1 MFLKD
6 GDKIYHTYSTYERG
20 LDMLN
25 VAYHYMDLVPKGRD
39 EGEGG
44 AAAWVRRRR
53 RVSGLMDGSRLLTT
67 IGLVRQARPGGFCP
81 ACRVLM
87 KARDA
92 GQELAKPMVAAL
104 VVLAV
109 AGVAWAAMVQHSRS
123 MADMDGMDMGL
134 GPIESFAATWVVM
147 MAAMMLP
154 SAIPVVLEFARTAER
169 RRGWPV
175 ATGVLAVTYLGV
187 WLIFGVVC
195 YAIYTAVRMPW
206 PNQAVVVGLAL
217 ALAGVYSVSPIK
229 RASQA
234 RCRELCALHG
244 PLPFNL
250 MRSAAVAGAR
260 YGLSCLGCSA
270 ALMVAMVLLG
280 MSSLWWA
287 VILGI
292 VVLIYKLAP
301 PLRMRYELVLSAALV
316 ALGVA
321 YVMMA

>member
-1 MFLKD
+1 MYGGRLFA
-6 GDKIYHTYSTYERG
+6 TVG
-20 LDMLN
+20 L
-25 VAYHYMDLVPKGRD
+25 
-39 EGEGG
+39 
-44 AAAWVRRRR
+44 
-53 RVSGLMDGSRLLTT
+53 
-67 IGLVRQARPGGFCP
+67 IRQARPAGFCP

-92 GQELAKPMVAAL
+92 SQELAKPTVAAL

-109 AGVAWAAMVQHSRS
+109 AGVAWAVMVQHSRS
-123 MADMDGMDMGL
+123 MAGMDGMDMGL

-169 RRGWPV
+169 RRRWQA

-195 YAIYTAVRMPW
+195 YAIYTAVNMPW

-217 ALAGVYSVSPIK
+217 ALAGVYSLSPIK

-244 PLPFNL
+244 PLPFSL

-260 YGLSCLGCSA
+260 YGVSCLGCSA
-270 ALMVAMVLLG
+270 ALMVAMLLLG

-292 VVLIYKLAP
+292 VVVLYKFAP
-301 PLRMRYELVLSAALV
+301 PLRMRDELVLSTALV

-321 YVMMA
+321 YLVLA

>member
-1 MFLKD
+1 M
-6 GDKIYHTYSTYERG
+6 S
-20 LDMLN
+20 
-25 VAYHYMDLVPKGRD
+25 
-39 EGEGG
+39 GG
-44 AAAWVRRRR
+44 
-53 RVSGLMDGSRLLTT
+53 RLLLA
-67 IGLVRQARPGGFCP
+67 IGFVRQARPAGFCP
-81 ACRVLM
+81 ACRLLM
-87 KARDA
+87 KALDA
-92 GQELAKPMVAAL
+92 RQELARPTVAAS

-109 AGVAWAAMVQHSRS
+109 AGVAWAVMVHHSRT
-123 MADMDGMDMGL
+123 MAGMDGMDMGL
-134 GPIESFAATWVVM
+134 GPIESFAAAWVVM

-175 ATGVLAVTYLGV
+175 ATGVLAGTYLAV
-187 WLIFGVVC
+187 WLVFGVVC
-195 YAIYTAVRMPW
+195 YALYTAMRMPW
-206 PNQAVVVGLAL
+206 PNQAMVVGLAL

-234 RCRELCALHG
+234 RCHELCALHG

-292 VVLIYKLAP
+292 IVLVYKLTP
-301 PLRMRYELVLSAALV
+301 PLRMRYELVLSTALV
-316 ALGVA
+316 ALDVTHL
-321 YVMMA
+321 MMA

>member
-1 MFLKD
+1 
-6 GDKIYHTYSTYERG
+6 
-20 LDMLN
+20 
-25 VAYHYMDLVPKGRD
+25 
-39 EGEGG
+39 
-44 AAAWVRRRR
+44 
-53 RVSGLMDGSRLLTT
+53 MDGGGLLAA

-92 GQELAKPMVAAL
+92 SRELSKPMVTAV

-109 AGVAWAAMVQHSRS
+109 AGVAWAAMVHHSRA
-123 MADMDGMDMGL
+123 MADMEMGAMAGMEMG
-134 GPIESFAATWVVM
+134 PDTMASFAVTWVVM

-154 SAIPVVLEFARTAER
+154 SAVPVVLEFAQNAER

-175 ATGVLAVTYLGV
+175 ATGLLALTYLGV

-195 YAIYTAVRMPW
+195 YAAYTAAGMPW
-206 PNQAVVVGLAL
+206 PNQALVAALAL
-217 ALAGVYSVSPIK
+217 ALAGVYSLTPIK

-250 MRSAAVAGAR
+250 MRSAAVAGVR

-270 ALMVAMVLLG
+270 GLMVAMVLIG
-280 MSSLWWA
+280 MSSMWWA

-292 VVLIYKLAP
+292 VVLVYKLAP
-301 PLRMRYELVLSAALV
+301 PLRLRYELGLSLALV
-316 ALGVA
+316 VLGALYLKMEGVF
-321 YVMMA
+321 

>member
-1 MFLKD
+1 M
-6 GDKIYHTYSTYERG
+6 GPPS
-20 LDMLN
+20 
-25 VAYHYMDLVPKGRD
+25 
-39 EGEGG
+39 
-44 AAAWVRRRR
+44 R
-53 RVSGLMDGSRLLTT
+53 RVSGLMYGDRLLLA
-67 IGLVRQARPGGFCP
+67 IGLVGRARPGGFCP

-92 GQELAKPMVAAL
+92 RQGLAKPMAAVL

-109 AGVAWAAMVQHSRS
+109 AGVAWAAMVRDSRS
-123 MADMDGMDMGL
+123 MAGMDVGL
-134 GPIESFAATWVVM
+134 GPIESFAATWLVM
-147 MAAMMLP
+147 IAAMMLP

-169 RRGWPV
+169 RKGWQV
-175 ATGVLAVTYLGV
+175 ATGVLAATYLGV

-195 YAIYTAVRMPW
+195 YAIYTAARMPW
-206 PNQAVVVGLAL
+206 PNQPVAVGLAL

-250 MRSAAVAGAR
+250 LRSAAVAGAR

-280 MSSLWWA
+280 MSNLWWA
-287 VILGI
+287 VILSI
-292 VVLIYKLAP
+292 VILVYKFAP

-321 YVMMA
+321 YLTMA

>member
-1 MFLKD
+1 
-6 GDKIYHTYSTYERG
+6 
-20 LDMLN
+20 
-25 VAYHYMDLVPKGRD
+25 
-39 EGEGG
+39 
-44 AAAWVRRRR
+44 
-53 RVSGLMDGSRLLTT
+53 MDGGRLLLA
-67 IGLVRQARPGGFCP
+67 IGLVRSARPAGFCP

-87 KARDA
+87 KALDA
-92 GQELAKPMVAAL
+92 RQELAKPMVAAL

-109 AGVAWAAMVQHSRS
+109 AGVAWAAMVRQSHS
-123 MADMDGMDMGL
+123 MAGMDMGR
-134 GPIESFAATWVVM
+134 GPIESFAATWAVM

-169 RRGWPV
+169 RRGWQV
-175 ATGVLAVTYLGV
+175 ATGVLAVTYLGL
-187 WLIFGVVC
+187 WLMFGVVC
-195 YAIYTAVRMPW
+195 YALYTAARMPW
-206 PNQAVVVGLAL
+206 PNQTVVAGVAL

-270 ALMVAMVLLG
+270 ALMVAMVLIG

-301 PLRMRYELVLSAALV
+301 PLRMRHELVLSLALA

>member
-1 MFLKD
+1 M
-6 GDKIYHTYSTYERG
+6 R
-20 LDMLN
+20 
-25 VAYHYMDLVPKGRD
+25 
-39 EGEGG
+39 
-44 AAAWVRRRR
+44 
-53 RVSGLMDGSRLLTT
+53 
-67 IGLVRQARPGGFCP
+67 
-81 ACRVLM
+81 
-87 KARDA
+87 ARDA
-92 GQELAKPMVAAL
+92 SQELARPIVAAL

-123 MADMDGMDMGL
+123 MADMARMDMGL
-134 GPIESFAATWVVM
+134 GPIESFAVAWVVM

-154 SAIPVVLEFARTAER
+154 SAIPVILEFARTAER
-169 RRGWPV
+169 RRGWQV
-175 ATGVLAVTYLGV
+175 ATGVLALTYLGV
-187 WLIFGVVC
+187 WLIFGVAC
-195 YAIYTAVRMPW
+195 YAIYIAVRMPW
-206 PNQAVVVGLAL
+206 PNQALVVGLAL
-217 ALAGVYSVSPIK
+217 ALAGVYSFSPIK

-250 MRSAAVAGAR
+250 MRSAAVVGAR

-287 VILGI
+287 VVLGI

-301 PLRMRYELVLSAALV
+301 PLRMRYELALSAALV

-321 YVMMA
+321 YVLMA

>member
-1 MFLKD
+1 MF
-6 GDKIYHTYSTYERG
+6 G
-20 LDMLN
+20 
-25 VAYHYMDLVPKGRD
+25 GR
-39 EGEGG
+39 
-44 AAAWVRRRR
+44 
-53 RVSGLMDGSRLLTT
+53 LFTT
-67 IGLVRQARPGGFCP
+67 IGLIRQARPGGFCP

-92 GQELAKPMVAAL
+92 SQELAKPTVAAL

-109 AGVAWAAMVQHSRS
+109 AGVAWAAMVHHSRS
-123 MADMDGMDMGL
+123 MAAMDGMDMGL
-134 GPIESFAATWVVM
+134 GPIESFAAMWVVM

-169 RRGWPV
+169 RRQWPV

-187 WLIFGVVC
+187 WLLFGVVC
-195 YAIYTAVRMPW
+195 YAIYTALGMPW
-206 PNQAVVVGLAL
+206 PNQPVVVGMAL
-217 ALAGVYSVSPIK
+217 ALAGVYSSSAIK

-234 RCRELCALHG
+234 RCHELCALHG

-250 MRSAAVAGAR
+250 MKSAAVAGFR

-270 ALMVAMVLLG
+270 ALMVAMALLG

-287 VILGI
+287 AILGI
-292 VVLIYKLAP
+292 VVLIYKLVP

-316 ALGVA
+316 ALGAA
-321 YVMMA
+321 YLMMA

>member
-1 MFLKD
+1 
-6 GDKIYHTYSTYERG
+6 
-20 LDMLN
+20 
-25 VAYHYMDLVPKGRD
+25 
-39 EGEGG
+39 
-44 AAAWVRRRR
+44 
-53 RVSGLMDGSRLLTT
+53 MDGGRLFTA
-67 IGLVRQARPGGFCP
+67 IGLVRQARPAGFCP

-87 KARDA
+87 QALDARP
-92 GQELAKPMVAAL
+92 ELAKPMVAAL
-104 VVLAV
+104 LVLTV
-109 AGVAWAAMVQHSRS
+109 AGVAWAAMVQQSRS
-123 MADMDGMDMGL
+123 IAEMDGMDMGL

-154 SAIPVVLEFARTAER
+154 SAIPVVLEFARTAEK
-169 RRGWPV
+169 RRGWQI

-187 WLIFGVVC
+187 WVVFGMVC

-206 PNQAVVVGLAL
+206 PNQDAVVGLAL
-217 ALAGVYSVSPIK
+217 ALAGVYSLSPIK

-292 VVLIYKLAP
+292 VVLVYKLAP
-301 PLRMRYELVLSAALV
+301 PLRMRYELILSAALV

-321 YVMMA
+321 YLTMA

>member
-1 MFLKD
+1 
-6 GDKIYHTYSTYERG
+6 
-20 LDMLN
+20 
-25 VAYHYMDLVPKGRD
+25 
-39 EGEGG
+39 
-44 AAAWVRRRR
+44 
-53 RVSGLMDGSRLLTT
+53 MDGGRLFAA
-67 IGLVRQARPGGFCP
+67 IGLVRQARPAGFCP
-81 ACRVLM
+81 ACRALM
-87 KARDA
+87 RALDAR
-92 GQELAKPMVAAL
+92 QELAKPMVAAF

-123 MADMDGMDMGL
+123 MAEMAGMDMGL

-154 SAIPVVLEFARTAER
+154 SAIPVVVEFARTAER
-169 RRGWPV
+169 RRGWQV

-187 WLIFGVVC
+187 WLMFGVVC
-195 YAIYTAVRMPW
+195 YAVYTAVRMPW
-206 PNQAVVVGLAL
+206 PNQPVVVGLAL

-250 MRSAAVAGAR
+250 TRSAAVVGAR

-292 VVLIYKLAP
+292 VVLNYKFAP
-301 PLRMRYELVLSAALV
+301 PLRTRDELGLSLALV
-316 ALGVA
+316 ALGVVYA
-321 YVMMA
+321 TTA

>member
-1 MFLKD
+1 MYGGRLF
-6 GDKIYHTYSTYERG
+6 TAVG
-20 LDMLN
+20 LL
-25 VAYHYMDLVPKGRD
+25 
-39 EGEGG
+39 
-44 AAAWVRRRR
+44 
-53 RVSGLMDGSRLLTT
+53 
-67 IGLVRQARPGGFCP
+67 RQARPGGFCP

-92 GQELAKPMVAAL
+92 SQELAKPMVAAL

-109 AGVAWAAMVQHSRS
+109 AGVAWAAMVQQSRS
-123 MADMDGMDMGL
+123 MAGMDGMDMGL

-154 SAIPVVLEFARTAER
+154 SAIPLVLEFARAAER
-169 RRGWPV
+169 RRGWQV
-175 ATGVLAVTYLGV
+175 ATGVLVGTYLGV
-187 WLIFGVVC
+187 WLMFGVVC
-195 YAIYTAVRMPW
+195 YAVYTALRMPW

-217 ALAGVYSVSPIK
+217 ALAGIYSLSPIK

-234 RCRELCALHG
+234 RCHELCALHG

-250 MRSAAVAGAR
+250 IRSATVAGAR

-270 ALMVAMVLLG
+270 VLMVAMVLLG
-280 MSSLWWA
+280 MSRLWWA
-287 VILGI
+287 VMGI
-292 VVLIYKLAP
+292 VVLIYKFAP

-316 ALGVA
+316 AVGLA

>member
-1 MFLKD
+1 
-6 GDKIYHTYSTYERG
+6 
-20 LDMLN
+20 
-25 VAYHYMDLVPKGRD
+25 
-39 EGEGG
+39 
-44 AAAWVRRRR
+44 
-53 RVSGLMDGSRLLTT
+53 MDGSRLLTA
-67 IGLVRQARPGGFCP
+67 IGLIRQARPGGFCP
-81 ACRVLM
+81 ACRLLM

-92 GQELAKPMVAAL
+92 RQELAKPMVAVL
-104 VVLAV
+104 VVLAA
-109 AGVAWAAMVQHSRS
+109 AGVAWAAMVHHSRA
-123 MADMDGMDMGL
+123 MAGMDMDVGL
-134 GPIESFAATWVVM
+134 GSIEAFAVTWLVM
-147 MAAMMLP
+147 MAARMLP
-154 SAIPVVLEFARTAER
+154 SAIPVVLEFARTAEG
-169 RRGWPV
+169 RGGWQA

-187 WLIFGVVC
+187 WLMFGVVC
-195 YAIYTAVRMPW
+195 YAVYTTARMPW
-206 PNQAVVVGLAL
+206 RNQAVVVGLAL
-217 ALAGVYSVSPIK
+217 ALAGVYSVSPIT

-234 RCRELCALHG
+234 RCRELCALHE

-270 ALMVAMVLLG
+270 ALMVAMVLIG

-301 PLRMRYELVLSAALV
+301 PLRMRYELVLSAAFV

>member
-1 MFLKD
+1 
-6 GDKIYHTYSTYERG
+6 
-20 LDMLN
+20 
-25 VAYHYMDLVPKGRD
+25 
-39 EGEGG
+39 
-44 AAAWVRRRR
+44 
-53 RVSGLMDGSRLLTT
+53 MDGGRLLAT
-67 IGLVRQARPGGFCP
+67 IGLIREARPTGFCP

-92 GQELAKPMVAAL
+92 SQELTRPLMAAL

-109 AGVAWAAMVQHSRS
+109 AGVAWVAMIQHSRS
-123 MADMDGMDMGL
+123 MAEMDGMNMGL

-169 RRGWPV
+169 RRRWQV

-187 WLIFGVVC
+187 WLLFGVVS
-195 YAIYTAVRMPW
+195 YAIYTAMNMPW
-206 PNQAVVVGLAL
+206 PNQARVVGLAL
-217 ALAGVYSVSPIK
+217 AVAGVYSLSPIK

-250 MRSAAVAGAR
+250 MRSAAIVGAR

-287 VILGI
+287 MILGI
-292 VVLIYKLAP
+292 VVLLYKLAP
-301 PLRMRYELVLSAALV
+301 PLRLRYELVLSATLV
-316 ALGVA
+316 ALGLA
-321 YVMMA
+321 YFMMA

>member
-1 MFLKD
+1 
-6 GDKIYHTYSTYERG
+6 
-20 LDMLN
+20 
-25 VAYHYMDLVPKGRD
+25 
-39 EGEGG
+39 
-44 AAAWVRRRR
+44 
-53 RVSGLMDGSRLLTT
+53 
-67 IGLVRQARPGGFCP
+67 
-81 ACRVLM
+81 M
-87 KARDA
+87 KALDGR
-92 GQELAKPMVAAL
+92 QELAKPMVAAL

-109 AGVAWAAMVQHSRS
+109 AGVAWAAMVEHSRS
-123 MADMDGMDMGL
+123 MAEMDGMDMGL

-169 RRGWPV
+169 RTRWQI

-195 YAIYTAVRMPW
+195 YAIYTALRMPW
-206 PNQAVVVGLAL
+206 PNQDVVVGLAL
-217 ALAGVYSVSPIK
+217 ALAGVYSLSPIK

-250 MRSAAVAGAR
+250 MRSAAVVGAR

-287 VILGI
+287 VILSV
-292 VVLIYKLAP
+292 VVLIYKFAP
-301 PLRMRYELVLSAALV
+301 PLRLRYELVLSAALV

-321 YVMMA
+321 YLMTITASRSP